1 MYKIKLIHHFNSY
14 NRYHFLFN
22 RLGSRQCMTWKVLFN
37 LLCHWS
43 YYAPV
48 RGAVIHCSFTYL
60 FPPVLISKPR
70 HSINI
75 KKTILKQ
82 KKNPPPPDFSSH
94 TDRLMI
100 SWSVHE
106 EHAFRAFFFLH
117 SFWWMKVNSYL
128 IDNPLN
134 SWFYQ

>member
-70 HSINI
+70 HSIN
-75 KKTILKQ
+75 KQ
-82 KKNPPPPDFSSH
+82 NKHKAKEKFPPPP
-94 TDRLMI
+94 RLFI
-100 SWSVHE
+100 TYWSFNDQCMRNMLSGH
-106 EHAFRAFFFLH
+106 FFFLQ
-117 SFWWMKVNSYL
+117 SFWWMKVNNSYL

>member
-48 RGAVIHCSFTYL
+48 RGAVIHCNFTYL
-60 FPPVLISKPR
+60 FPSVLISKPR
-70 HSINI
+70 HLINI
-75 KKTILKQ
+75 QNNLKA
-82 KKNPPPPDFSSH
+82 KEPPPPQLFI
-94 TDRLMI
+94 TY
-100 SWSVHE
+100 WSFNDQCMRNMLSGH
-106 EHAFRAFFFLH
+106 FFLLQ

>member
-1 MYKIKLIHHFNSY
+1 MHKIKLIHHFNSY

-70 HSINI
+70 HLINI
-75 KKTILKQ
+75 QNNLKA
-82 KKNPPPPDFSSH
+82 KEKSPPP
-94 TDRLMI
+94 RLFI
-100 SWSVHE
+100 TYWSFNDQCMRNMLSGH
-106 EHAFRAFFFLH
+106 FFLLQ

>member
-1 MYKIKLIHHFNSY
+1 MIKLIHHFNSY

-75 KKTILKQ
+75 QNNLKAKKKS
-82 KKNPPPPDFSSH
+82 P
-94 TDRLMI
+94 RLFI
-100 SWSVHE
+100 TYWSFNDQCMRNMLSGH
-106 EHAFRAFFFLH
+106 FFLLQ

>member
-70 HSINI
+70 HLINI
-75 KKTILKQ
+75 QNNLKA
-82 KKNPPPPDFSSH
+82 KEKSPP
-94 TDRLMI
+94 RLFI
-100 SWSVHE
+100 TYWSFNDQCMRNMLSGH
-106 EHAFRAFFFLH
+106 FFLLQ

>member
-1 MYKIKLIHHFNSY
+1 MYKIKLIHQFNSY

-48 RGAVIHCSFTYL
+48 RGTIIHCSFTYL
-60 FPPVLISKPR
+60 FSPVLISKPR
-70 HSINI
+70 HLINI
-75 KKTILKQ
+75 QNNLKA
-82 KKNPPPPDFSSH
+82 KEKSPPPDLSSH

-100 SWSVHE
+100 SAWGTC
-106 EHAFRAFFFLH
+106 FQGIFFLQ